1 MKAIPSSVMEGFLEA
16 NRIVEVSLNKLSAN
30 SKSGDLSLR
39 KTLLVSKVL
48 NRAQDVATSAHMS
61 LINNTSTTL
70 RSSSK
75 LLANISTVESSEV
88 YETDC
93 LPAVSTRA
101 VKLPRPPS
109 PIVCHSLARTDEEEP
124 MDFENMISNNSVLQ
138 YILADNDGAA
148 VDSPPFDMTKA
159 DGPVRNRNEQHLSPK
174 RKLLQNISNSQEWP
188 SNYWRSELTNSLKHG
203 FLDQTWSTG
212 SGTTT
217 QPPVSP
223 GKRGHREAFQ
233 FDKESSCLCDDS
245 KRFKP
250 CHSNSCTTEECLNCV
265 CDHLSPRNIQS
276 EPLLAYMLGKG
287 FNTASLLDDG
297 WPPAYCPENHFMDT
311 IHSTSV
317 TPIFA
322 F

>member
-1 MKAIPSSVMEGFLEA
+1 MNAISGTAMEGFLEA
-16 NRIVEVSLNKLSAN
+16 NRIVEVSLNKLSGS

-61 LINNTSTTL
+61 LINNTSTAP

-75 LLANISTVESSEV
+75 LLANISTVESSEA

-109 PIVCHSLARTDEEEP
+109 PIVCRSLARTDEEEP
-124 MDFENMISNNSVLQ
+124 MDLENIISNNSVLQ
-138 YILADNDGAA
+138 YILEDNDVAA
-148 VDSPPFDMTKA
+148 VDSPLSLFDGTRA
-159 DGPVRNRNEQHLSPK
+159 DGYARNRNEQHLSPK
-174 RKLLQNISNSQEWP
+174 RNKLLQNSSYCQEWS
-188 SNYWRSELTNSLKHG
+188 SNYWRSELTNSLKNSL
-203 FLDQTWSTG
+203 LDQTWSTG
-212 SGTTT
+212 SSTTT

-233 FDKESSCLCDDS
+233 FDKDSSCLCDDS

-250 CHSNSCTTEECLNCV
+250 CHSDSFTTEECLNCM
-265 CDHLSPRNIQS
+265 CDHLSPPNMQS
-276 EPLLAYMLGKG
+276 APLLAYMLGKG
-287 FNTASLLDDG
+287 FNAASLLDDG
-297 WPPAYCPENHFMDT
+297 WPPAYCPDNHFTDASS
-311 IHSTSV
+311 I

>member
-1 MKAIPSSVMEGFLEA
+1 MEGFLEA
-16 NRIVEVSLNKLSAN
+16 NRIVEVSLNKLSAS

-61 LINNTSTTL
+61 LINNTSTAP

-75 LLANISTVESSEV
+75 LLANISTVESSEA

-93 LPAVSTRA
+93 LPGVSTRA

-109 PIVCHSLARTDEEEP
+109 PIVCRSLARTEEEEP
-124 MDFENMISNNSVLQ
+124 MDLENIISNNSVLQ
-138 YILADNDGAA
+138 YILADNDVAA
-148 VDSPPFDMTKA
+148 VESPPFDGTRA
-159 DGPVRNRNEQHLSPK
+159 DGSARNRNEQHLLP
-174 RKLLQNISNSQEWP
+174 RRNKLLQNGSNCQEWP
-188 SNYWRSELTNSLKHG
+188 SNYWRSELTNSLKNSL
-203 FLDQTWSTG
+203 LDQTWSTA
-212 SGTTT
+212 SGTNT

-233 FDKESSCLCDDS
+233 FDKDSSCLYDDS
-245 KRFKP
+245 KRFKL
-250 CHSNSCTTEECLNCV
+250 CHSDSCTTEECLNCM
-265 CDHLSPRNIQS
+265 CDHLSPQNVQS
-276 EPLLAYMLGKG
+276 APLLAYILGKG
-287 FNTASLLDDG
+287 FNSASLLDDG
-297 WPPAYCPENHFMDT
+297 WPPAYCPDNHFTDT
-311 IHSTSV
+311 IQSSSI

>member
-1 MKAIPSSVMEGFLEA
+1 MEGFLEA

-30 SKSGDLSLR
+30 SKTGDLSLR

-61 LINNTSTTL
+61 LINNTATTP

-75 LLANISTVESSEV
+75 LLANISMVETSEA

-109 PIVCHSLARTDEEEP
+109 PIVCRSLARTDEEEP
-124 MDFENMISNNSVLQ
+124 MDLENIISNNSVLQ
-138 YILADNDGAA
+138 YILADNDGTA
-148 VDSPPFDMTKA
+148 VDFPPLDVTRA
-159 DGPVRNRNEQHLSPK
+159 DGPLRNRNEHHFSPK
-174 RKLLQNISNSQEWP
+174 RNKLLQNISNSQEWP
-188 SNYWRSELTNSLKHG
+188 SNYWITNSLKNSL
-203 FLDQTWSTG
+203 LDETWSTAG
-212 SGTTT
+212 GTTTT

-250 CHSNSCTTEECLNCV
+250 CHSDSCTTEECLNCV
-265 CDHLSPRNIQS
+265 YDPRNIQS
-276 EPLLAYMLGKG
+276 APLLAYMLGKG
-287 FNTASLLDDG
+287 FNTASLMDDG
-297 WPPAYCPENHFMDT
+297 WPPAYCPENHFTDT
-311 IHSTSV
+311 IHSNSV